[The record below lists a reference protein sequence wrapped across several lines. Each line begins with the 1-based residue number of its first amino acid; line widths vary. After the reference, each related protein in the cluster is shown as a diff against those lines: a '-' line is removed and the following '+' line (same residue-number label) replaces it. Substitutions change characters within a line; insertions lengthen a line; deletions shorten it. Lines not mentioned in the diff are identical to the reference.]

1 MTNKILKIKKLFR
14 KFEDLSSIG
23 IANFVGT
30 IISTLFWLFL
40 ASIITTE
47 EYGQISYFI
56 AIGSIGSV
64 FGLVGG
70 GTTITV
76 YTAKKIPI
84 ASAVLFI
91 SMIAT
96 TISAIAV
103 FIIIQNPVVSI
114 FVIAYVIFGL
124 TTAYYLGQK
133 QFKKYS
139 KIFIIQK
146 ITFVVLALLLN
157 QIIGVNGIILALS
170 LSFLIPTYS
179 LIKIFKEMK
188 IDFKLL
194 KTKKGFIQDNY
205 GKDLLN
211 VAASQIDKIIIAP
224 FFGFALLGNYYLG
237 LQFLSALAIVPVIV
251 VQYTLSQDASGV
263 STYRLKKM
271 IIGLSVVMALSGLF
285 IVPNILPT
293 LFPKF
298 EHAITIIQILSLAI
312 IPRTISMMYASKL
325 LGTEKSRIVLIG
337 AIIVLTVQL
346 PLIFIL
352 GTQIGVNGV
361 AVAVL
366 ISDIALMVFYMIVRK
381 NKK

>member
-1 MTNKILKIKKLFR
+1 M
-14 KFEDLSSIG
+14 E
-23 IANFVGT
+23 
-30 IISTLFWLFL
+30 
-40 ASIITTE
+40 
-47 EYGQISYFI
+47 
-56 AIGSIGSV
+56 
-64 FGLVGG
+64 
-70 GTTITV
+70 
-76 YTAKKIPI
+76 
-84 ASAVLFI
+84 
-91 SMIAT
+91 
-96 TISAIAV
+96 
-103 FIIIQNPVVSI
+103 PVT
-114 FVIAYVIFGL
+114 IAYVIFGL

-312 IPRTISMMYASKL
+312 IPRTISMMYASI

>member
-1 MTNKILKIKKLFR
+1 ML
-14 KFEDLSSIG
+14 
-23 IANFVGT
+23 
-30 IISTLFWLFL
+30 
-40 ASIITTE
+40 
-47 EYGQISYFI
+47 Q
-56 AIGSIGSV
+56 
-64 FGLVGG
+64 
-70 GTTITV
+70 
-76 YTAKKIPI
+76 
-84 ASAVLFI
+84 
-91 SMIAT
+91 
-96 TISAIAV
+96 
-103 FIIIQNPVVSI
+103 
-114 FVIAYVIFGL
+114 
-124 TTAYYLGQK
+124 YLR
-133 QFKKYS
+133 
-139 KIFIIQK
+139 
-146 ITFVVLALLLN
+146 
-157 QIIGVNGIILALS
+157 
-170 LSFLIPTYS
+170 
-179 LIKIFKEMK
+179 
-188 IDFKLL
+188 LL

>member
-146 ITFVVLALLLN
+146 ITFVALALLLN

-263 STYRLKKM
+263 STYKLKKM

>member
-1 MTNKILKIKKLFR
+1 MTNKILKIKNLFK

-23 IANFVGT
+23 IANFLGT

-40 ASIITTE
+40 ATVITTE

-70 GTTITV
+70 GTAITV

-84 ASAVLFI
+84 ASTILLI
-91 SMIAT
+91 SMIAS

-103 FIIIQNPVVSI
+103 LIIIQNPIVSL

-146 ITFVVLALLLN
+146 ITFVVLAIPLN
-157 QIIGVNGIILALS
+157 YILGVNGIVLALS
-170 LSFLIPTYS
+170 LSFLVPSYS
-179 LIKIFKEMK
+179 FFKIFKEMK

-194 KTKKGFIQDNY
+194 NTKKRFIQDNY
-205 GKDLLN
+205 GKDILN
-211 VAASQIDKIIIAP
+211 VVASQFDKIIIAP

-237 LQFLSALAIVPVIV
+237 LQFLSALAIIPVVV
-251 VQYTLSQDASGV
+251 VQYTLTQDASGV

-271 IIGLSVVMALSGLF
+271 IVGLSIVMALSGLF
-285 IVPNILPT
+285 IVPNVLPT

-312 IPRTISMMYASKL
+312 IPRTISMMYTSKF
-325 LGTEKSRIVLIG
+325 LGTEKSRVVLIG
-337 AIIVLTVQL
+337 AIIVLTIQL

-352 GTQIGVNGV
+352 GTQIGINGV

-366 ISDIALMVFYMIVRK
+366 VSDLALMVFYMIVRK
-381 NKK
+381 IKK

>member
-1 MTNKILKIKKLFR
+1 MTNKILKIKKLFK

-146 ITFVVLALLLN
+146 ITFVALALLLN

-179 LIKIFKEMK
+179 LIKIFKEIK

-381 NKK
+381 IKK

>member
-1 MTNKILKIKKLFR
+1 MTNKILKIKNLFK

-23 IANFVGT
+23 IANFLGT

-40 ASIITTE
+40 ATVITTE

-70 GTTITV
+70 GTAITV

-84 ASAVLFI
+84 ASTILLI
-91 SMIAT
+91 SMIAS

-103 FIIIQNPVVSI
+103 LIIIQNPIVSL

-146 ITFVVLALLLN
+146 ITFVVLAIPLN
-157 QIIGVNGIILALS
+157 YILGVNGIVLALS
-170 LSFLIPTYS
+170 LSFLVPSYS
-179 LIKIFKEMK
+179 FFKIFKEIK
-188 IDFKLL
+188 INFKLL
-194 KTKKGFIQDNY
+194 NTKKRFIQDNY
-205 GKDLLN
+205 GKDILN
-211 VAASQIDKIIIAP
+211 VVASQFDKIIIAP

-237 LQFLSALAIVPVIV
+237 LQFLSALAIIPVVV
-251 VQYTLSQDASGV
+251 VQYTLTQDASGV

-271 IIGLSVVMALSGLF
+271 IVGLSIVMALSGLF
-285 IVPNILPT
+285 IVPNVLPT

-312 IPRTISMMYASKL
+312 IPRTISMMYASKF
-325 LGTEKSRIVLIG
+325 LGTEKSRVVLIG
-337 AIIVLTVQL
+337 AIIVLSIQL

-352 GTQIGVNGV
+352 GTQIGINGV

-366 ISDIALMVFYMIVRK
+366 VSDLALMLFYMIV
-381 NKK
+381 KKR

>member
-1 MTNKILKIKKLFR
+1 MTNKILKIKNLFK

-23 IANFVGT
+23 IANFLGT

-40 ASIITTE
+40 ATVITTE

-70 GTTITV
+70 GTAITV

-84 ASAVLFI
+84 ASTILLI
-91 SMIAT
+91 SMIAS

-103 FIIIQNPVVSI
+103 LIIIQNPIVSL

-146 ITFVVLALLLN
+146 ITFVVLAIPLN
-157 QIIGVNGIILALS
+157 YILGVNGIVLALS
-170 LSFLIPTYS
+170 LSFLVPSYS
-179 LIKIFKEMK
+179 FFKIFKEMK

-194 KTKKGFIQDNY
+194 NTKKRFIQDNY
-205 GKDLLN
+205 GKDILN
-211 VAASQIDKIIIAP
+211 VVASQFDKIIIAP

-237 LQFLSALAIVPVIV
+237 LQFLSALAIIPVVV
-251 VQYTLSQDASGV
+251 VQYTLTQDASGV

-271 IIGLSVVMALSGLF
+271 IVGLSIIMALSGLF
-285 IVPNILPT
+285 IVPNVLPT

-312 IPRTISMMYASKL
+312 IPRTISMMYASKF
-325 LGTEKSRIVLIG
+325 LGTEKSRVVLIG
-337 AIIVLTVQL
+337 AIIVLTIQL

-352 GTQIGVNGV
+352 GTQIGINGV

-366 ISDIALMVFYMIVRK
+366 VSDLALMLFYMIV
-381 NKK
+381 KKR

>member
-1 MTNKILKIKKLFR
+1 MTNKILKIKNLFK

-23 IANFVGT
+23 IANFLGT

-40 ASIITTE
+40 ATVITTE

-70 GTTITV
+70 GTAITV

-84 ASAVLFI
+84 ASTILLI
-91 SMIAT
+91 SMIAS

-103 FIIIQNPVVSI
+103 LIIIQNPIVSL

-146 ITFVVLALLLN
+146 ITFVALAIPLN
-157 QIIGVNGIILALS
+157 YILGVNGIVLALS
-170 LSFLIPTYS
+170 LSFLVPSYS
-179 LIKIFKEMK
+179 FFKIFKEMK

-194 KTKKGFIQDNY
+194 NTKKRFIQDNY
-205 GKDLLN
+205 GKDILN
-211 VAASQIDKIIIAP
+211 VVASQFDKIIIAP

-237 LQFLSALAIVPVIV
+237 LQFLSALAIIPVVV
-251 VQYTLSQDASGV
+251 VQYTLTQDASGV

-271 IIGLSVVMALSGLF
+271 IVGLSIIMALSGLF
-285 IVPNILPT
+285 IVPNVLPT

-312 IPRTISMMYASKL
+312 IPRTISMMYASKF
-325 LGTEKSRIVLIG
+325 LGTEKSRVVLIG
-337 AIIVLTVQL
+337 AIIVLSIQL

-352 GTQIGVNGV
+352 GTQIGINGV

-366 ISDIALMVFYMIVRK
+366 VSDLALMLFYMIV
-381 NKK
+381 KKR

>member
-1 MTNKILKIKKLFR
+1 MTNKILKIKNLFK

-23 IANFVGT
+23 IANFLGT

-40 ASIITTE
+40 ATVITTE

-70 GTTITV
+70 GTAITV

-84 ASAVLFI
+84 ASTILLI
-91 SMIAT
+91 SMIAS

-103 FIIIQNPVVSI
+103 LIIIQNPIVSL

-146 ITFVVLALLLN
+146 ITFVALAIPLN
-157 QIIGVNGIILALS
+157 YILGVNGIVLALS
-170 LSFLIPTYS
+170 LSFLVPSYS
-179 LIKIFKEMK
+179 FFKIFKEMK

-194 KTKKGFIQDNY
+194 NTKKRFIQDNY
-205 GKDLLN
+205 GKDILN
-211 VAASQIDKIIIAP
+211 VVASQFDKIIIAP

-237 LQFLSALAIVPVIV
+237 LQFLSALAIIPVVV
-251 VQYTLSQDASGV
+251 VQYTLTQDASGV

-271 IIGLSVVMALSGLF
+271 IVGLSIVMALSGLF
-285 IVPNILPT
+285 IVPNVLPT

-312 IPRTISMMYASKL
+312 IPRTISMMYASKF
-325 LGTEKSRIVLIG
+325 LGTEKSRVVLIG
-337 AIIVLTVQL
+337 AIIVLSIQL

-352 GTQIGVNGV
+352 GTQIGINGV

-366 ISDIALMVFYMIVRK
+366 VSDLALMLFYMIV
-381 NKK
+381 KKR

>member
-1 MTNKILKIKKLFR
+1 MTNKILKIKNLFK

-23 IANFVGT
+23 IANFLGT

-40 ASIITTE
+40 ATVITTE

-70 GTTITV
+70 GTAITV

-84 ASAVLFI
+84 ASTILLI
-91 SMIAT
+91 SMIAS

-103 FIIIQNPVVSI
+103 LIIIQNPIVSL

-146 ITFVVLALLLN
+146 ITFVVLAIPLN
-157 QIIGVNGIILALS
+157 YILGVNGIVLALS
-170 LSFLIPTYS
+170 LSFLVPSYS
-179 LIKIFKEMK
+179 FFKIFKEMK

-194 KTKKGFIQDNY
+194 NTKKRFIQDNY
-205 GKDLLN
+205 GKDILN
-211 VAASQIDKIIIAP
+211 VVASQFDKIIIAP

-237 LQFLSALAIVPVIV
+237 LQFLSALAIIPVVV
-251 VQYTLSQDASGV
+251 VQYTLTQDASGV

-271 IIGLSVVMALSGLF
+271 IVGLSIVMALSGLF
-285 IVPNILPT
+285 IVPNVLPT

-312 IPRTISMMYASKL
+312 IPRTISMMYASKF
-325 LGTEKSRIVLIG
+325 LGTEKSRVVLIG
-337 AIIVLTVQL
+337 AIIVLSIQL

-352 GTQIGVNGV
+352 GTQIGINGV

-366 ISDIALMVFYMIVRK
+366 VSDLALMLFYMIV
-381 NKK
+381 KKR